1 VIPSPSSPGPSTHR
15 HLDIALSPASSAPG
29 IARRQL
35 ERVRGDLPPERFEDL
50 RLVVSELVANA
61 VLHAGLH
68 PAQRIALRLWLAQD
82 HVRVEVEDS
91 GRGFRPRPARGPD
104 APDGRGLLIVGRLAR
119 DWGVAR
125 GERTVVWAELSLRG

>member
-1 VIPSPSSPGPSTHR
+1 VIPSPSGPGPATRH
-15 HLDIALSPASSAPG
+15 HLDISLAPQPSAPAV
-29 IARRQL
+29 ARRRL
-35 ERVRGDLPPERFEDL
+35 DDLRGEVPPERLEDL

-68 PAQRIALRLWLAQD
+68 PAQRIGVRLRLCPD
-82 HVRVEVEDS
+82 HLRVEVEDP

-104 APDGRGLLIVGRLAR
+104 APDGRGLFIVARLAR